1 MPTKKRRVVVE
12 PDNLPAQTTV
22 EETCPSVYTAAALK
36 QKRPDAYAGVVQG
49 LVEGTPLTRIQKR
62 YKVGAH
68 TIAVVRSREKEI
80 IAQCKQVMQGLIGY
94 AAQSSVEKYIER
106 LEADKI
112 PDGVLPIATGI
123 LIDKARA
130 ADGEPS
136 QVIEVKRSVTL
147 DEVKAELD
155 EMKKAEVIEAEVV
168 DLPADPADQ
177 PTPADPATPPTPT
190 DPPKS

>member
-1 MPTKKRRVVVE
+1 MPTKKKRVHYE
-12 PDNLPAQTTV
+12 ARNLPAQMTV
-22 EETCPSVYTAAALK
+22 EETCPSVYTAAGLK
-36 QKRPDAYAGVVQG
+36 EKRPDAYAGIVQG
-49 LVEGTPLTRIQKR
+49 LVEGTPLTRLKTK
-62 YKVGAH
+62 YKVSPN

-168 DLPADPADQ
+168 DVKEPEKVEMPSE
-177 PTPADPATPPTPT
+177 P
-190 DPPKS
+190 SNG

>member
-147 DEVKAELD
+147 DEVKDELD

-168 DLPADPADQ
+168 DVKEPEKVEMPSE
-177 PTPADPATPPTPT
+177 P
-190 DPPKS
+190 SNG

>member
-1 MPTKKRRVVVE
+1 MPTKKQRVVYE
-12 PDNLPAQTTV
+12 AHNLPAQMTV
-22 EETCPSVYTAAALK
+22 EETCPALYTAATLK
-36 QKRPDAYAGVVQG
+36 QRRPDAYAGVVQG
-49 LVEGTPLTRIQKR
+49 LVEGTPLTRIQAR
-62 YKVGAH
+62 YKVGAN

-80 IAQCKQVMQGLIGY
+80 IAQCKQVLQGLIGY

-123 LIDKARA
+123 LIDKARL

-136 QVIEVKRSVTL
+136 QVIEVKRTVTL

-168 DLPADPADQ
+168 DVKEPEKVEMPSE
-177 PTPADPATPPTPT
+177 P
-190 DPPKS
+190 SNG

>member
-68 TIAVVRSREKEI
+68 TIAVVRSREKAV

-136 QVIEVKRSVTL
+136 QVIEVKRTVTL

-155 EMKKAEVIEAEVV
+155 EMKRAEVIEAEVV
-168 DLPADPADQ
+168 DLPADQ
-177 PTPADPATPPTPT
+177 PTPADPPTPP
-190 DPPKS
+190 DSPKT

>member
-168 DLPADPADQ
+168 DINEDDNPRKPAQDKA
-177 PTPADPATPPTPT
+177 
-190 DPPKS
+190 

>member
-1 MPTKKRRVVVE
+1 MPTKKQRVNYIAE
-12 PDNLPAQTTV
+12 NLPAQTTV
-22 EETCPSVYTAAALK
+22 EETCPSVYTAATLK

-49 LVEGTPLTRIQKR
+49 LVEGTPLTRIQAR
-62 YKVGAH
+62 YKVGAN

-80 IAQCKQVMQGLIGY
+80 IAQCKQVLQGLIGY

-106 LEADKI
+106 LEANKI

-123 LIDKARA
+123 MIDKARL

-147 DEVKAELD
+147 DEVKAERD
-155 EMKKAEVIEAEVV
+155 EMKRAEVIEAEVV

-190 DPPKS
+190 DPPES

>member
-1 MPTKKRRVVVE
+1 MPTKKQRVNHIAE
-12 PDNLPAQTTV
+12 NLPAQTTV

-80 IAQCKQVMQGLIGY
+80 IAQCKLVMQGLIGY

-168 DLPADPADQ
+168 DIDEDDNSRKPAQDKA
-177 PTPADPATPPTPT
+177 
-190 DPPKS
+190 

>member
-1 MPTKKRRVVVE
+1 MPTKKRRVNYL
-12 PDNLPAQTTV
+12 PDNLPAQMKV
-22 EETCPSVYTAAALK
+22 EETCPSGYTATGLK
-36 QKRPDAYAGVVQG
+36 EKRPDAYAGVVQG
-49 LVEGTPLTRIQKR
+49 LVEGTPLTRIQAR
-62 YKVGAH
+62 YKVGAN

-80 IAQCKQVMQGLIGY
+80 IAQCKQVLQGLIGY

-123 LIDKARA
+123 LIDKARL

-136 QVIEVKRSVTL
+136 QVIEVKRTVTL

-168 DLPADPADQ
+168 DVEE
-177 PTPADPATPPTPT
+177 
-190 DPPKS
+190 PKKVEMPSEPSNG

>member
-1 MPTKKRRVVVE
+1 MPTKKQRVNYLAE
-12 PDNLPAQTTV
+12 NLPAQTTV
-22 EETCPSVYTAAALK
+22 EETCPSVYTATGLK
-36 QKRPDAYAGVVQG
+36 EKRPDAYAGVVQG
-49 LVEGTPLTRIQKR
+49 LVEGTPLTRIQAR
-62 YKVGAH
+62 YKVGAN

-80 IAQCKQVMQGLIGY
+80 IAQCKQVLQGLIGY

-123 LIDKARA
+123 LIDKARL

-136 QVIEVKRSVTL
+136 QVIEVKRTVTL

-155 EMKKAEVIEAEVV
+155 EMKRAEVIEAEVV
-168 DLPADPADQ
+168 DLPADQ
-177 PTPADPATPPTPT
+177 PTPADPASPPTPT

>member
-1 MPTKKRRVVVE
+1 MLRSSPDEQRV
-12 PDNLPAQTTV
+12 L
-22 EETCPSVYTAAALK
+22 
-36 QKRPDAYAGVVQG
+36 
-49 LVEGTPLTRIQKR
+49 
-62 YKVGAH
+62 
-68 TIAVVRSREKEI
+68 
-80 IAQCKQVMQGLIGY
+80 
-94 AAQSSVEKYIER
+94 VEKYIER

-168 DLPADPADQ
+168 DVKEPEKVEMPSG
-177 PTPADPATPPTPT
+177 P
-190 DPPKS
+190 SNG